1 MVEREG
7 CSPVYPPKQ
16 ASKSVSMPEEG
27 IKVYYPRAAAADVTM
42 MAACCSAA
50 VANRGSAR

>member
-27 IKVYYPRAAAADVTM
+27 IKVYYPRAAADVTMM